1 MDIARKRRI
10 SRSSTSNS
18 LKGLKPRTSS
28 QLNQQVTFEKEND
41 VFLNE
46 SVKNE
51 SMKNDSKVTLND
63 SSFLTSLTEE
73 KTCEDVKYLTARIE
87 TLKEQLDSVIE
98 EKESERERLQLQL
111 DLSAAENAELLKR
124 LQRVLNWS
132 KKADEE
138 SPGIMGMILNVM
150 QDEDYDHCDDLDES
164 ENRADQS
171 L

>member
-28 QLNQQVTFEKEND
+28 QLNQQIAFEKEND
-41 VFLNE
+41 VLLND

-51 SMKNDSKVTLND
+51 SMKNESKVTLND
-63 SSFLTSLTEE
+63 TSFLTALTED
-73 KTCEDVKYLTARIE
+73 KSCDDVKYLTARVE

-98 EKESERERLQLQL
+98 EKESEKDKLQLQL
-111 DLSAAENAELLKR
+111 DLSAAENAELHKK

-138 SPGIMGMILNVM
+138 SPGIMSLILNVM
-150 QDEDYDHCDDLDES
+150 QDEDYDHCDDLYDS
-164 ENRADQS
+164 ADRADQS
-171 L
+171 I